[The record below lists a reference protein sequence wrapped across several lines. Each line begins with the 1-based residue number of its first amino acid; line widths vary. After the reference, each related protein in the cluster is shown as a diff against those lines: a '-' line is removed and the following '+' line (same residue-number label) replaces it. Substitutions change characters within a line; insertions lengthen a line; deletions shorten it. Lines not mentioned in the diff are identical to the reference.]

1 MNLTFIGKNN
11 EKYTFIHIPK
21 TAGKSVSAYIFKH
34 AKEYYTL
41 HDDSHATVDQIKSLG
56 KDLGTTFAISRNPYS
71 RAVSLYRYLYEIDI
85 RKLATQADPFFDTV
99 SNLEWYHNWKNE
111 VGPMS
116 FKEFCTHLPYVPLG
130 QLQHPYVPVDILF
143 KFEELDKLN
152 EFIKG
157 CLGTTEDLYH
167 LNKTGPNTYRRYY
180 NKYAEKLVYE
190 AYEDDFK
197 FLGYSKDINIT
208 I

>member
-1 MNLTFIGKNN
+1 MNLTFKGKNN

-41 HDDSHATVDQIKSLG
+41 HDDSHATVNQIKSLG
-56 KDLGTTFAISRNPYS
+56 KDLGKTFAIARNPYS
-71 RAVSLYRYLYEIDI
+71 RAVSLYRYLYESDI
-85 RKLATQADPFFDTV
+85 NKLAKQADPFFNTV
-99 SNLEWYHNWKNE
+99 SNLDWYYNWKE
-111 VGPMS
+111 EFGPMS
-116 FKEFCTHLPYVPLG
+116 FSEFSSQLPYVPLG
-130 QLQHPYVPVDILF
+130 QAQHPYIPVDILF
-143 KFEELDKLN
+143 RFEDLGKLN
-152 EFIKG
+152 NFIKE

-167 LNKTGPNTYRRYY
+167 LNKTGPSTYRRYY
-180 NKYAEKLVYE
+180 NKYSEKVVYD

-197 FLGYSKDINIT
+197 LLGYSKDINIT